1 LVVTKSWEVIEMYQK
16 LQRAALPIKGKPKS
30 KAKVGAGS
38 EGDDAGGEGG
48 EASKAPK
55 KADSGAGAGEGKG
68 EGGGGGK
75 VDAQRGV
82 MQELAGKS
90 AYMRQIEED
99 RVRMQPMIQD
109 LAAQIGSFKPLD
121 MHQLCFFVA
130 EVERRLGLLSDERMV
145 LKSFETFPEK
155 RLEAMREACAR
166 KVELEK
172 LTGSMDPLADRWQ
185 ARCSIA
191 EELDQVI
198 QRF

>member
-1 LVVTKSWEVIEMYQK
+1 MVTKSWEVIEMYQK

-38 EGDDAGGEGG
+38 EGDDAAGEGG
-48 EASKAPK
+48 EASKAAK
-55 KADSGAGAGEGKG
+55 KADSGAGAGEGK
-68 EGGGGGK
+68 
-75 VDAQRGV
+75 VDVQRGV

-109 LAAQIGSFKPLD
+109 LAAQIGGFKPLD

-130 EVERRLGLLSDERMV
+130 EVERRLALLSDERMV

-172 LTGSMDPLADRWQ
+172 LAGSMDPLADRWQ
-185 ARCSIA
+185 ARCFKRTKPLCCYA
-191 EELDQVI
+191 N
-198 QRF
+198 